1 MIFLYYVTGD
11 IPARHLA
18 VAAGVKKSKCRW
30 ICIQMVEIII
40 ESGFLDEYFQL
51 PTEEQG
57 RYEAKLLTQR
67 SGMPEIFTGA
77 VDGTQIDVWV
87 KRRQQK
93 LFFNRYKRKAINC
106 MAYYGGI
113 TGLFYALEASASGSR
128 HDNAVFQGSKLY
140 EQLKKWKSSL

>member
-1 MIFLYYVTGD
+1 
-11 IPARHLA
+11 
-18 VAAGVKKSKCRW
+18 
-30 ICIQMVEIII
+30 MVEIII

-106 MAYYGGI
+106 MAYGGI
-113 TGLFYALEASASGSR
+113 TGLFYALEASASGS
-128 HDNAVFQGSKLY
+128 
-140 EQLKKWKSSL
+140 